1 MKKNLMI
8 IFLLVISVLVLIGC
22 KDDTLKNNEKKNEN
36 DQSNN
41 IELQDELGL
50 SIGESGLVG
59 SMLGKTIITLES
71 VELVDEFYL
80 EYSDSYTTLFVM
92 HLTIRNV
99 GDEAFSPEEVLN
111 SGLLFGSD
119 YEEGGHSKWMYYDEI
134 SEKWQDK
141 LEPNEK
147 TSGVIVFNFSK
158 EDEYQLVFGD
168 KRSSAKYVDSSNI
181 ISFTF
186 KHSEIIEAK

>member
-1 MKKNLMI
+1 MI
-8 IFLLVISVLVLIGC
+8 ICLLVISVLILNGC
-22 KDDTLKNNEKKNEN
+22 KDDKLNNDEEKDEN

-59 SMLGKTIITLES
+59 SMLGKAIITLES
-71 VELVDEFYL
+71 VELVDEFHL
-80 EYSDSYTTLFVM
+80 EYSDSYTTLFIM

-99 GDEAFSPEEVLN
+99 GDEAFSPEEVLS
-111 SGLLFGSD
+111 SGLLFGPD
-119 YEEGGHSKWMYYDEI
+119 YDEGGHSKWMYYDEV
-134 SEKWQDK
+134 SKKWQDK
-141 LEPNEK
+141 LNPNEK

-158 EDEYQLVFGD
+158 KDEYQLVFGD
-168 KRSSAKYVDSSNI
+168 KRSSAKYVDSSNK

-186 KHSEIIEAK
+186 KHSEIEEAN